1 MPQPIVSHA
10 SAVWNGDLLSG
21 SGTTQLDSSGAGSF
35 PVTWKARAEEHG
47 GLTSPEELIAAAH
60 STCFSMQFAHLLAEN
75 GTPATQLDTH
85 AAVSFVV
92 GAGITEV
99 HLTAQA
105 QVPGISPEDFARIA
119 QSAKETCPVS
129 LALTGTSIRLDASL
143 G

>member
-92 GAGITEV
+92 GTGITEV
-99 HLTAQA
+99 HLTVQA
-105 QVPGISPEDFARIA
+105 QVPGVSPEDFARIA
-119 QSAKETCPVS
+119 QTAKETCPVS
-129 LALTGTSIRLDASL
+129 VALTGTSIRLDATL
-143 G
+143 A